1 LPTEVKFKTS
11 SVEKLAQIACAAG
24 VVETLH
30 IPDEDTLVIGTR
42 KAGLLADMVAKA
54 VDDGLVVREVIAED
68 RTLEGIFSRLMK
80 LHRGVEQ

>member
-1 LPTEVKFKTS
+1 M
-11 SVEKLAQIACAAG
+11 
-24 VVETLH
+24 
-30 IPDEDTLVIGTR
+30 IGTR